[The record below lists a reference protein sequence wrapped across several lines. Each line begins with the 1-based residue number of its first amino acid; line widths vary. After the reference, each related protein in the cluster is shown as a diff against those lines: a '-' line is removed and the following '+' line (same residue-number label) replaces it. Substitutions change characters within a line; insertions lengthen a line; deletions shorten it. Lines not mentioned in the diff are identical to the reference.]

1 MIKRSLSFLAVL
13 FLFSLLPHPEAAGI
27 ENSCVNCHRD
37 LPASTFIGAKYQTWR
52 RSLHAREAITCDR
65 CHGGKPSAGEK
76 AAAHTGVVNSSNP
89 ISRVFFKKVPGTCGA
104 CHRRDFNAFKR
115 SAHFSLLE
123 QRGAGPTCVTCHES
137 HSTRI
142 ISPEQLPATCEQCHN
157 ERMGIR
163 PQVPG
168 EAQAL
173 LLLIDETSLLVQWAR
188 ERIPAGDQKKFRE
201 WSESLALMEGVKD
214 EWHAFNL
221 KQVQV
226 QILRIYDRIK
236 SFLAETR
243 NPGKDS

>member
-1 MIKRSLSFLAVL
+1 MKKNVVFLAAVL
-13 FLFSLLPHPEAAGI
+13 LWTSGGYLDAAEF
-27 ENSCVNCHRD
+27 ENSCIHCHQALPVN
-37 LPASTFIGAKYQTWR
+37 TFLGSKYQNWKG
-52 RSLHAREAITCDR
+52 SLHAREGINCDR
-65 CHGGKPSAGEK
+65 CHGGKPSADQKEL
-76 AAAHTGVVNSSNP
+76 AHTGVYNSSNP
-89 ISRVFFKKVPGTCGA
+89 LSRVYYKNVPGTCGA

-123 QRGAGPTCVTCHES
+123 RRGAGPTCVTCHES

-142 ISPEQLPATCEQCHN
+142 ISPQQLPATCEQCHN

-168 EAQAL
+168 QAQAL

-188 ERIPAGDQKKFRE
+188 ERIPAGDQKKLQG

-221 KQVQV
+221 KQAQV
-226 QILRIYDRIK
+226 QILKIYEGIK
-236 SFLAETR
+236 SLLARTR
-243 NPGKDS
+243 SPGKDS